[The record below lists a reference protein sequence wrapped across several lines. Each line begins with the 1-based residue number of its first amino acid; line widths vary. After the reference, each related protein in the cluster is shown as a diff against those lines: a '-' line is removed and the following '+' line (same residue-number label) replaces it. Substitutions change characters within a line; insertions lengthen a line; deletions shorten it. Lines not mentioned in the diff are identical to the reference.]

1 MHVRRYPLM
10 DQAGRDGALA
20 GGAPAAAPA
29 APADPGA
36 AAPSPAPANG
46 APGGAAAPAGSLLA
60 RGAGSGDGG
69 SGAAPAPAGDA
80 AAIPDKY
87 IVKREDGT
95 TDWEASA
102 LKQAQGYNA
111 LATKLGAGDVP
122 PKTPE
127 DYAPPVPEGISLD
140 ALKTDPLYQ
149 GFLKG
154 AHAKGMTNAQV
165 GYVLAEF
172 AQREA
177 MRASPEVAEAE
188 LRKVWTSDE
197 QMKAGLAG
205 AYRVVKAYAGG
216 DEQLA
221 KIEAKFGSDPDFL
234 QFMARI
240 APELKEDRP
249 PGGFDSNE
257 RDTLQSLMAHPAY
270 FDAKH
275 PEHAIVVAKT
285 RQLYAK
291 AHG

>member
-1 MHVRRYPLM
+1 M
-10 DQAGRDGALA
+10 DQAGPDGALA
-20 GGAPAAAPA
+20 GGAPAPAPA
-29 APADPGA
+29 ADAGA
-36 AAPSPAPANG
+36 PAPSPAPAVSAPSG
-46 APGGAAAPAGSLLA
+46 ATAPAGSLLA

-69 SGAAPAPAGDA
+69 QSPAAAPAADA

-87 IVKREDGT
+87 LVKREDGT

-111 LATKLGAGDVP
+111 LATKLGAGDVA

-127 DYAPPVPEGISLD
+127 DYAPPLPDSISLD

-165 GYVLAEF
+165 GYVLEAF
-172 AQREA
+172 AQRES
-177 MRASPEVAEAE
+177 MKTSPEVAEAE
-188 LRKVWTSDE
+188 LRKVWQTDE
-197 QMKAGLAG
+197 QMQAGLAG

-221 KIEAKFGSDPDFL
+221 KLEAKFGSDPDFL

-249 PGGFDSNE
+249 PGGFSSGE